1 MALPGVFAYLANNLP
16 FKLLGYLTESTQV
29 LESRKKTSPA
39 PAFSPDV
46 GCTGAGRVCTAAYRA
61 QPLPLPEP
69 HVPCPQDG
77 PRSSECVLEL
87 EGLEVAVEAQV
98 ECEPPPD
105 TWCRAKCQQH
115 QVRTMGGCRR
125 WPRARL

>member
-1 MALPGVFAYLANNLP
+1 M
-16 FKLLGYLTESTQV
+16 
-29 LESRKKTSPA
+29 
-39 PAFSPDV
+39 
-46 GCTGAGRVCTAAYRA
+46 
-61 QPLPLPEP
+61 
-69 HVPCPQDG
+69 
-77 PRSSECVLEL
+77 LEL

-115 QVRTMGGCRR
+115 QVRTTGGHRR